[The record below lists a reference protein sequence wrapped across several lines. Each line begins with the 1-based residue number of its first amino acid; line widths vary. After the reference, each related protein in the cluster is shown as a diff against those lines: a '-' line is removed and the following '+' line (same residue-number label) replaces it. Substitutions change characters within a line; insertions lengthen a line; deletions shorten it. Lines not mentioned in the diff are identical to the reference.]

1 MIAVTSRA
9 LCGEPF
15 LTRIARLAEA
25 RPEMI
30 ILREKDLTEG
40 EYLALAAG
48 CKRVCDPLGVPLVV
62 NHFVWVAGMLGIRR
76 IHLPMQDL
84 REEDGMIVGYAYAH
98 PFSSRAAYSRSVE
111 VTIYLDKDRSG
122 RGYGK
127 ALYGEL
133 EKRLKAMGITN
144 LYAIVMYPENKESIA
159 FHERMGYRIV
169 GILNG
174 CGEKFGRLWSVA
186 YMEKII

>member
-1 MIAVTSRA
+1 MISIRIAGTCDAAAIATIYSYYVEETAISFEYEAPDEEEMARRIA
-9 LCGEPF
+9 GNGGFPF
-15 LTRIARLAEA
+15 LVAE
-25 RPEMI
+25 
-30 ILREKDLTEG
+30 D
-40 EYLALAAG
+40 
-48 CKRVCDPLGVPLVV
+48 
-62 NHFVWVAGMLGIRR
+62 
-76 IHLPMQDL
+76 
-84 REEDGMIVGYAYAH
+84 DGMIVGYAYAH
-98 PFSSRAAYSRSVE
+98 PFSSRAAYFRSVE

-127 ALYGEL
+127 ALYEEL
-133 EKRLKAMGITN
+133 EKRLKAMDITN